1 MLVLSDGPAVSNLHQ
16 SHRRPQQQLYM
27 PEQLQYILKNW
38 GGHGSN
44 PSPSAA
50 NVRSVGSYNQHAG
63 TKPDSE
69 LTYRGNWQTKQPSP
83 CWNPEY
89 DQNLAIQLCSLNST
103 NGSIF
108 LAFSVPCLGCI
119 FHTLSLMLCKPAHS
133 HMDLF
138 GATENCWSLRGE
150 FYYGLK
156 FWAMLY
162 IYSLNFWTGPKM
174 EPCGTPLVTSYHF
187 NFNQQFHTARKA
199 LLL

>member
-1 MLVLSDGPAVSNLHQ
+1 MDQTLHL
-16 SHRRPQQQLYM
+16 QQLM
-27 PEQLQYILKNW
+27 LEAWVATISMQEQSQTQN
-38 GGHGSN
+38 S
-44 PSPSAA
+44 
-50 NVRSVGSYNQHAG
+50 
-63 TKPDSE
+63 
-69 LTYRGNWQTKQPSP
+69 LTEVTDRQPSP

-103 NGSIF
+103 NGSIL

-119 FHTLSLMLCKPAHS
+119 FHTLSLTLCKPAHS

-162 IYSLNFWTGPKM
+162 VYSLNFWTGPKM
-174 EPCGTPLVTSYHF
+174 EPCGTPLVTSYHS